1 MKLSTLIWHPCS
13 EKPRKDKDSIASSEP
28 VVVTYDGQTIKARAI
43 YDHVHKCWY
52 DIGNAESHLID
63 EPKYWAYAVA
73 SAPEE
78 PRLELVKVES
88 ARKETYDALRARI
101 PSTVIE
107 EINKAIEEASASCL
121 TSCSVKWL
129 QLYGFEYPSQV
140 EILATFMR
148 LSGYDSSVIAEYGKY
163 PKLAVRW

>member
-28 VVVTYDGQTIKARAI
+28 VVVTYDGRTIKARAI
-43 YDHVHKCWY
+43 YDRFNKRWY
-52 DIGNAESHLID
+52 DTGNAEFHLID

-73 SAPEE
+73 SVPEE
-78 PRLELVKVES
+78 PGLELVKVES

-101 PSTVIE
+101 PSAVIE
-107 EINKAIEEASASCL
+107 EINKAIAEASASCL

-129 QLYGFEYPSQV
+129 HLYGYEYPAQV
-140 EILATFMR
+140 EYLATFMR
-148 LSGYDSSVIAEYGKY
+148 LSGYGSSVIAEYGKY
-163 PKLAVRW
+163 PKLEVRW